1 MSNRATQWDA
11 CSPPPRDEV
20 RLQAPSFPIL
30 TFDETSLTPSLG
42 YLFNNKWLY
51 PCETLISILWKF
63 ERANALTG
71 IVVARLLGPEIDL
84 YEGVVP
90 DRGSLDL
97 HRLRDEFRLPREAL
111 RRAVPEQSGR
121 RRFSGVFRY
130 CRRCLGKG
138 YHSVVHQ
145 FEDLSLCPAHH
156 CGLESICRRCG
167 REVSYRVNVQL
178 LEAQYRCANCLVR
191 LGSNVWSP
199 ANAEPMRPAHRKSF
213 TRRYFK
219 RCQR

>member
-1 MSNRATQWDA
+1 MSNRATQRDA
-11 CSPPPRDEV
+11 CSSPPRDAV

-90 DRGSLDL
+90 TAG
-97 HRLRDEFRLPREAL
+97 RLIFI
-111 RRAVPEQSGR
+111 
-121 RRFSGVFRY
+121 
-130 CRRCLGKG
+130 G
-138 YHSVVHQ
+138 Y
-145 FEDLSLCPAHH
+145 AM
-156 CGLESICRRCG
+156 
-167 REVSYRVNVQL
+167 N
-178 LEAQYRCANCLVR
+178 LVCH
-191 LGSNVWSP
+191 
-199 ANAEPMRPAHRKSF
+199 E
-213 TRRYFK
+213 RRYVGQSPSSRGVAALVACSGTVDGVWATTTMALCINLK
-219 RCQR
+219 I

>member
-71 IVVARLLGPEIDL
+71 IVVARLLGTEIDL

-97 HRLRDEFRLPREAL
+97 HRLRDEFGLPRETL
-111 RRAVPEQSGR
+111 RRAAPSSRGVAALVACSGTVD
-121 RRFSGVFRY
+121 GVWATTTMA
-130 CRRCLGKG
+130 
-138 YHSVVHQ
+138 
-145 FEDLSLCPAHH
+145 LCIN
-156 CGLESICRRCG
+156 LKI
-167 REVSYRVNVQL
+167 
-178 LEAQYRCANCLVR
+178 
-191 LGSNVWSP
+191 
-199 ANAEPMRPAHRKSF
+199 
-213 TRRYFK
+213 
-219 RCQR
+219 